1 MTTPWDAGTLIGTS
15 SAYWRG
21 CTLQAAVRL
30 RIFSILGEEQK
41 SLEEIRHALNADRR
55 GTEYLLNALAAMRL
69 INKSADFYKNSDEA
83 VELLTESSRRYIGH
97 IILHHHHLLDGWAQ
111 LDQAVRQGAPVEKR
125 SYGEELERESFLLGM
140 FNLAMGSAPLVVAE
154 VNLEG
159 KKKLLD
165 LGGGPGTFSIHFCRV
180 NPNLQAVVFDRP
192 TTKPFMQKTA
202 AGFNLTDRIDFI
214 GGDFNQDPITGGPYD
229 VAWLSH
235 ILHSNGPTKCQ
246 DLIEK
251 TYEILDPGG
260 EILIHDF
267 ILQDTKDSPEFG
279 ALFSLNM
286 LINNPEGR
294 SYSGAEIAVMLMKA
308 GFKDQRLIDPR
319 TPNNSLIMSATK

>member
-1 MTTPWDAGTLIGTS
+1 MTIPWDAGTLIGTS

-21 CTLQAAVRL
+21 CALQAAVRL

-41 SLEEIRHALNADRR
+41 SLEEVRYALDADRR

-69 INKSADFYKNSDEA
+69 INKHADFYQNSDEA

-111 LDQAVRQGAPVEKR
+111 LDQAVRQGTPVEKR

-140 FNLAMGSAPLVVAE
+140 FNLAMGSAPLVAAE
-154 VNLEG
+154 VNLDG

-165 LGGGPGTFSIHFCRV
+165 LGGGPGTFSIHFCRI

-202 AGFNLTDRIDFI
+202 AAFNLTDRINFI

-235 ILHSNGPTKCQ
+235 ILHSNGPKKCQ

-251 TYEILDPGG
+251 TYDILEPGG

-267 ILQDTKDSPEFG
+267 ILKDTKDSPEFG

-294 SYSGAEIAVMLMKA
+294 SYSGAEIAAMLESA
-308 GFKDQRLIDPR
+308 GFKDRRFIDPR
-319 TPNNSLIMSATK
+319 TPNNSLIMSATR

>member
-1 MTTPWDAGTLIGTS
+1 MAGAWDAGRLIGTS

-30 RIFSILGEEQK
+30 KIFSILGEKQK
-41 SLEEIRHALNADRR
+41 SLEEIKHALNADLR

-69 INKSADFYKNSDEA
+69 IRKNENFYQNSEAA
-83 VELLTESSRRYIGH
+83 VELLTESSHRYIGH

-111 LDQAVRQGAPVEKR
+111 LDQAVLQGAPVEKR
-125 SYGEELERESFLLGM
+125 SYGQELERESFLLGM
-140 FNLAMGSAPLVVAE
+140 FNLAMISAPLVASE
-154 VNLEG
+154 VHLEG

-180 NPNLQAVVFDRP
+180 NPHLRAVVYDRP

-202 AGFNLTDRIDFI
+202 AAFHLADRIDFI

-229 VAWLSH
+229 AAWLSH
-235 ILHSNGPTKCQ
+235 ILHSNGPKQCQ
-246 DLIEK
+246 DLIAK
-251 TYEILDPGG
+251 VYDILEPGG
-260 EILIHDF
+260 QILIHDF
-267 ILQDTKDSPEFG
+267 ILKDTKDSPEFG

-294 SYSGAEIAVMLMKA
+294 AYSEAEIAAMIEKA
-308 GFKDQRLIDPR
+308 GFKDRRLIDPC
-319 TPNNSLIMSATK
+319 TPNNSLIMSATR

>member
-1 MTTPWDAGTLIGTS
+1 MTTPWDTGTLIGTS

-21 CTLQAAVRL
+21 CALQAAVRL

-41 SLEEIRHALNADRR
+41 SLEEVRSALDADRR

-69 INKSADFYKNSDEA
+69 INKHADFYQNSDEA
-83 VELLTESSRRYIGH
+83 VELLTESSGRYIGH

-111 LDQAVRQGAPVEKR
+111 LDQAVRQGAPVAKR
-125 SYGEELERESFLLGM
+125 SYGEEVERESFLLGM
-140 FNLAMGSAPLVVAE
+140 FNLAMGSAPLVAAKV
-154 VNLEG
+154 VLDG

-165 LGGGPGTFSIHFCRV
+165 LGGGPGTFSIHFCRR
-180 NPNLQAVVFDRP
+180 NPDLQAVVFDRP

-202 AGFNLTDRIDFI
+202 AAFNLTDRINFI
-214 GGDFNQDPITGGPYD
+214 GGDFNRDPITGGPYD

-235 ILHSNGPTKCQ
+235 ILHSNGPKQCQ

-251 TYEILDPGG
+251 TYDILEPGG

-267 ILQDTKDSPEFG
+267 ILKDTKDSPEFG

-294 SYSGAEIAVMLMKA
+294 SYSGAEIAVMLESA
-308 GFKDQRLIDPR
+308 GFKDRRFIDPH
-319 TPNNSLIMSATK
+319 TPNNSLIMSATR